1 MGPPSPAKENK
12 GLLTVAIRKSPRTR
26 QKEAFA
32 RRTAAI
38 EAEFRMS
45 ARKKLNEKPKKNK
58 IKKTKKVVCTR
69 TTQNDEGTSSAAAS
83 LGTDKE
89 SNKMSNKKR
98 KSNPQQSTSSK
109 SSKGA
114 AKVAKVAKVRKVVTR
129 RTPAPP
135 EEEGEEEQSS
145 DDDNSSVA
153 EVVKVRWVGTK
164 HNPAPPVKEEED
176 SDDNHSPE
184 PARYSDDDAFD
195 DDGTSYHTAERSS
208 SDDDDDI
215 LNNGNDDEAA
225 VDDQDSSTSSNN
237 YKMPSGGRDERAGH
251 TASAIQTVATVS
263 RAPTSAASSNLGLDG
278 ETLHIRGM
286 SRSQSI
292 KNRQKHVTDRV
303 RIFVKSDIFRKI
315 KFINSDAS
323 FQKAINLVMDHENVP
338 EEQRGRFQMLYES
351 VFNEALNTK
360 RSSCEQSGGKIV
372 RSTIAKLELPGEAVF
387 TMNELTKLR
396 RATTERELQAF
407 YWFF

>member
-12 GLLTVAIRKSPRTR
+12 GSVTVAICKSPRTR

-58 IKKTKKVVCTR
+58 IKKTKKVVSSR
-69 TTQNDEGTSSAAAS
+69 STQNDERTSTAAAS

-89 SNKMSNKKR
+89 SNKMSDKKR
-98 KSNPQQSTSSK
+98 KGNPQQSTSSK

-129 RTPAPP
+129 HTPAPP
-135 EEEGEEEQSS
+135 EEKGEEEQSS

-153 EVVKVRWVGTK
+153 EVVKERWVGTK
-164 HNPAPPVKEEED
+164 HNPAPPVKEEVD

-184 PARYSDDDAFD
+184 PARYTDDDAF

-225 VDDQDSSTSSNN
+225 VDDQDSTNSSNN
-237 YKMPSGGRDERAGH
+237 YKMPSGGRDERAGV
-251 TASAIQTVATVS
+251 IQPVQSTRLQLLAEHQQVLPPQIWGLMVKRYTYAGCHDHSRLKIGKSMSLTVCAY
-263 RAPTSAASSNLGLDG
+263 L
-278 ETLHIRGM
+278 
-286 SRSQSI
+286 
-292 KNRQKHVTDRV
+292 
-303 RIFVKSDIFRKI
+303 
-315 KFINSDAS
+315 
-323 FQKAINLVMDHENVP
+323 
-338 EEQRGRFQMLYES
+338 
-351 VFNEALNTK
+351 
-360 RSSCEQSGGKIV
+360 
-372 RSTIAKLELPGEAVF
+372 AK
-387 TMNELTKLR
+387 
-396 RATTERELQAF
+396 
-407 YWFF
+407 